1 MTRHLIPKFYTKVAA
16 LSETSRSKL
25 STKLIVT
32 INLFFFSSHKGA
44 QGGIGFP
51 GLKGEPGA
59 KVIIFFNQPEVSNS
73 GDGNVMSKP
82 TSVEVDFYYY
92 CLIAI
97 DM

>member
-59 KVIIFFNQPEVSNS
+59 KVIIFFNQP
-73 GDGNVMSKP
+73 
-82 TSVEVDFYYY
+82 
-92 CLIAI
+92 
-97 DM
+97 

>member
-1 MTRHLIPKFYTKVAA
+1 MAA

-32 INLFFFSSHKGA
+32 INLVFFYSHKGA

-51 GLKGEPGA
+51 GLKGQPGA
-59 KVIIFFNQPEVSNS
+59 KVIIFFFNQPLVPNS

>member
-16 LSETSRSKL
+16 LSETSGSKL

-59 KVIIFFNQPEVSNS
+59 KVIIFLTNLKSQTVVT
-73 GDGNVMSKP
+73 VM
-82 TSVEVDFYYY
+82 
-92 CLIAI
+92 
-97 DM
+97 

>member
-1 MTRHLIPKFYTKVAA
+1 MKLDVLNYLPSWLSRLIC
-16 LSETSRSKL
+16 
-25 STKLIVT
+25 
-32 INLFFFSSHKGA
+32 FFFSSHKGA

-51 GLKGEPGA
+51 GLKGQRGA
-59 KVIIFFNQPEVSNS
+59 KVIFFFNQPLFPNS

>member
-1 MTRHLIPKFYTKVAA
+1 MAA

-32 INLFFFSSHKGA
+32 INLVFFSSHKGA

-51 GLKGEPGA
+51 GLKGQPGA
-59 KVIIFFNQPEVSNS
+59 KVIFFFNQPLVPNS

-82 TSVEVDFYYY
+82 TSVKVDFYYF